1 MNYTEAVKL
10 VKQGDENGFNFLY
23 EETYKSKY
31 YLALKYMQNEEA
43 AKDVLQDAY
52 IQAFRKLDTLENPE
66 KFASWLGIIVANTAK
81 NALQKKNPML
91 FSEIVGDQEEEEFEY
106 QIEDESIENQ
116 PEIAYSQRETQE
128 LVHEL
133 IDSLSEEQRMCIL
146 MFHIE
151 GQSISEIAESLG
163 CSENTVKSRLNY
175 GRKNI
180 KGKAEEL
187 QKKGYKL
194 YGMAPVPFLLCLLK
208 SEEHALAAQGMLETA
223 GKAMASNI
231 ADKVAASGAQSTGAN
246 AGTASA
252 ETAGAG
258 TANAGTANAGTAS
271 AGTAGAETN
280 VGANVGTKMA
290 AEAVKKGFIHTL
302 AGKLT
307 VAGVVCLVA
316 AGTTA
321 VVMNNQKSD
330 KGAEQNAVVEEK
342 SHTKEK
348 DNKEVS
354 PEETKTEEIETEK
367 AVTDD
372 QYPQLLEGGLTKEQF
387 QFALAYGPDSMKNG
401 NISKKAISELVF
413 RIATDGERNQIGIA
427 KTGTNGRG
435 SDLYNLSEVN
445 NFISVFTAHPFEEKD
460 NDSMQRQKVVGD
472 QLEIEI
478 AEPADSQYA
487 EILNA
492 TLKGD
497 KLTVNYQVENV
508 RIDEETGE
516 EVSTVENRVAVLQK
530 TETGKYRVMDV
541 INEAKDAARKEAY
554 KAALENIYV
563 NHVFPNGTTCNYRDA
578 QDLAQSQFTIL
589 DIDGDGEEELIIRYV
604 SGPMAGMREVIYSFS
619 GGDFLMEEFSEFP
632 ALVYY
637 DNGFIRAD
645 ASHNQ
650 GDDTDGWSYVMYQYM
665 GDSDSYKE
673 VGSGVSGDG
682 SIESYVGTGKEMD
695 VPFLHLTEEN
705 IQSIQ

>member
-1 MNYTEAVKL
+1 MNYTEAVRL

-194 YGMAPVPFLLCLLK
+194 YGMAPVPFLLYLLK
-208 SEEHALAAQGMLETA
+208 SEEHALAAQGVLETA
-223 GKAMASNI
+223 GKAMAGNI
-231 ADKVAASGAQSTGAN
+231 ADKVAASGARSTG
-246 AGTASA
+246 
-252 ETAGAG
+252 
-258 TANAGTANAGTAS
+258 ANAGTAS

-302 AGKLT
+302 VGKLT

-321 VVMNNQKSD
+321 VVMNSQKSD
-330 KGAEQNAVVEEK
+330 KGSEQNAVVEEK

-354 PEETKTEEIETEK
+354 KEETKTEEIETEK

-401 NISKKAISELVF
+401 NLSKKAISDLVF
-413 RIATDGERNQIGIA
+413 RIATDGERDHIGIA
-427 KTGTNGRG
+427 KIGTNGSG

-497 KLTVNYQVENV
+497 KLTVNYKVENV

-530 TETGKYRVMDV
+530 TETGKYRVIDV

-554 KAALENIYV
+554 KAALENLYV

-578 QDLAQSQFTIL
+578 QDLAESQFTIL

-619 GGDFLMEEFSEFP
+619 GGDFLMEELLEFP
-632 ALVYY
+632 PLVYY

-650 GDDTDGWSYVMYQYM
+650 GNDTDGWPYVMYQYM
-665 GDSDSYKE
+665 GESDSYKE

>member
-1 MNYTEAVKL
+1 MNYTEAVRL

-194 YGMAPVPFLLCLLK
+194 YGMAPVPFLLYLLK

-231 ADKVAASGAQSTGAN
+231 ADKVAASGARSTG
-246 AGTASA
+246 
-252 ETAGAG
+252 
-258 TANAGTANAGTAS
+258 ANAGTAS

-321 VVMNNQKSD
+321 VVMNSQKSD
-330 KGAEQNAVVEEK
+330 KGSEQNAVVEEK

-348 DNKEVS
+348 DNKEVFQ
-354 PEETKTEEIETEK
+354 EETKTEEIETEK

-401 NISKKAISELVF
+401 NLSKKAISDLVF

-472 QLEIEI
+472 
-478 AEPADSQYA
+478 
-487 EILNA
+487 
-492 TLKGD
+492 
-497 KLTVNYQVENV
+497 
-508 RIDEETGE
+508 
-516 EVSTVENRVAVLQK
+516 
-530 TETGKYRVMDV
+530 
-541 INEAKDAARKEAY
+541 
-554 KAALENIYV
+554 
-563 NHVFPNGTTCNYRDA
+563 
-578 QDLAQSQFTIL
+578 
-589 DIDGDGEEELIIRYV
+589 
-604 SGPMAGMREVIYSFS
+604 
-619 GGDFLMEEFSEFP
+619 
-632 ALVYY
+632 
-637 DNGFIRAD
+637 
-645 ASHNQ
+645 
-650 GDDTDGWSYVMYQYM
+650 
-665 GDSDSYKE
+665 
-673 VGSGVSGDG
+673 
-682 SIESYVGTGKEMD
+682 
-695 VPFLHLTEEN
+695 
-705 IQSIQ
+705 

>member
-1 MNYTEAVKL
+1 MNYTEAVML

-91 FSEIVGDQEEEEFEY
+91 FSEIMGDQEEEEFEY

-151 GQSISEIAESLG
+151 GQSISEIAESLE

-194 YGMAPVPFLLCLLK
+194 YGMAPVPFLLYLLK
-208 SEEHALAAQGMLETA
+208 SEEHALAAQGVLETA
-223 GKAMASNI
+223 GKAMAGNI
-231 ADKVAASGAQSTGAN
+231 ADKVAASGVLSTGAN

-252 ETAGAG
+252 VTAV
-258 TANAGTANAGTAS
+258 
-271 AGTAGAETN
+271 AETN
-280 VGANVGTKMA
+280 VGANVGIKMA

-302 AGKLT
+302 VGKLT

-321 VVMNNQKSD
+321 VVMNSQKSD
-330 KGAEQNAVVEEK
+330 KDSEQNAVVEEK

-354 PEETKTEEIETEK
+354 KEETKTEEIETEK
-367 AVTDD
+367 VVTDD

-401 NISKKAISELVF
+401 NLSKKAISELVF
-413 RIATDGERNQIGIA
+413 RIATDGERDQIGIA
-427 KTGTNGRG
+427 KTGTTGRW

-497 KLTVNYQVENV
+497 KLTVNYKVENV

-554 KAALENIYV
+554 KAALENLYV
-563 NHVFPNGTTCNYRDA
+563 NHVFPDGTTCNYFDA
-578 QDLAQSQFTIL
+578 QDLSNSQFTIL
-589 DIDGDGEEELIIRYV
+589 DIDGDGEEELIIQYV
-604 SGPMAGMREVIYSFS
+604 SGPVAGMREVIYGFS
-619 GGDFLMEEFSEFP
+619 GGDFLMEELLEFP
-632 ALVYY
+632 PLVYY

-650 GDDTDGWSYVMYQYM
+650 GNDTDGWPYVMYQYM
-665 GDSDSYKE
+665 GESDSYKE

-682 SIESYVGTGKEMD
+682 SIESYVGTGKEMN

>member
-1 MNYTEAVKL
+1 MNYTEAIRL

-23 EETYKSKY
+23 EETCKSKY

-194 YGMAPVPFLLCLLK
+194 YGMAPVPFLLYLLK
-208 SEEHALAAQGMLETA
+208 SEEHALAAQGVLETA

-231 ADKVAASGAQSTGAN
+231 ADKVAASGARSTG
-246 AGTASA
+246 
-252 ETAGAG
+252 
-258 TANAGTANAGTAS
+258 ANAGTAS

-302 AGKLT
+302 VGKLT

-321 VVMNNQKSD
+321 VVMNSQKSD
-330 KGAEQNAVVEEK
+330 KGSEQNAVVEEK

-354 PEETKTEEIETEK
+354 KEETKTEEIETEK

-401 NISKKAISELVF
+401 NLSKKAISDLVF
-413 RIATDGERNQIGIA
+413 RIATDGERDHIGIA
-427 KTGTNGRG
+427 KIGTNGSG

-497 KLTVNYQVENV
+497 KLTVNYKVENV

-530 TETGKYRVMDV
+530 TETGKYRVIDV

-554 KAALENIYV
+554 KAALENLYV

-578 QDLAQSQFTIL
+578 QDLAESQFTIL

-619 GGDFLMEEFSEFP
+619 GGDFLMEELLEFP
-632 ALVYY
+632 PLVYY

-650 GDDTDGWSYVMYQYM
+650 GDDTDGWPYVMYQYM
-665 GDSDSYKE
+665 GESDSYKE